1 MFHKSDGSGS
11 IAMDPFKT
19 LDGPDRVFSKILKTS
34 INDDFIF
41 EQDGQHL
48 NSVDLSVDGE
58 KNLFMTVQK
67 KQLNSE
73 SIQMNFTKFCVPS

>member
-41 EQDGQHL
+41 E
-48 NSVDLSVDGE
+48 
-58 KNLFMTVQK
+58 
-67 KQLNSE
+67 
-73 SIQMNFTKFCVPS
+73 